1 MGSETDN
8 KEINKLTA
16 WGAAVQKDMMGG
28 EGQGGSPRTGNFG
41 AEASLSLGTETQLCK
56 DLREG

>member
-1 MGSETDN
+1 MASETDN

-16 WGAAVQKDMMGG
+16 WSASVRKDMMGG

-41 AEASLSLGTETQLCK
+41 AEASLGTETQLCK